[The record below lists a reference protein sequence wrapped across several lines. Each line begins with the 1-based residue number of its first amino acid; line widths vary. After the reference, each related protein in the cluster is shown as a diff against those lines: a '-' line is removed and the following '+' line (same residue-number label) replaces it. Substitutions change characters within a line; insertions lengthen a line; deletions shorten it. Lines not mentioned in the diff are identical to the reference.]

1 MLVQGRA
8 EMLLW
13 NWYQQ
18 KYQDFG
24 KVSTLVLGFMGT
36 NEKGRN
42 HIFLSDSGLFRTILD
57 YFLVPKGRIGTATPS
72 R

>member
-57 YFLVPKGRIGTATPS
+57 
-72 R
+72 